1 MSRKQRT
8 DDDYTLDTVLR
19 AAKVLQALEGR
30 NFEPVT
36 IKTVEQRS
44 GQTYAFC
51 RSALLTWKK
60 AGFAAQ
66 TAEGWTVGPKLMRF
80 AANFNEVCIAAFAAP
95 GDGASPSPI
104 SETD

>member
-1 MSRKQRT
+1 MSRNRRT
-8 DDDYTLDTVLR
+8 EESYELDTVLR
-19 AAKVLQALEGR
+19 AVKVLQALEGS
-30 NFEPVT
+30 NFEPVN
-36 IKTVEQRS
+36 IITVQQRS

-66 TAEGWTVGPKLMRF
+66 TADGWTVEPKLMMLSNRF
-80 AANFNEVCIAAFAAP
+80 NDVCLAAFASPAAV
-95 GDGASPSPI
+95 ASVSPI